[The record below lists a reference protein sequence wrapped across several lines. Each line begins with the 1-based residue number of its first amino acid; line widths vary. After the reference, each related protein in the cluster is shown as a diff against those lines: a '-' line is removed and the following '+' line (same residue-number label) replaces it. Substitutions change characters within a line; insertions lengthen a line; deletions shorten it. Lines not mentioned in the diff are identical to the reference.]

1 MIRLIKIKKKDI
13 LIRQLRSKDADK
25 NYLNMIKNAN
35 NFILSKNA
43 SKNTFL
49 LRKYIHINNISVNN
63 LLLGIFVK
71 DLHIGN
77 IKFEIFSGDKAILGI
92 FIGNKNYQGKNLFF
106 QILKILEPKLI
117 ILFRINTIYLGVN
130 KKIFLLLKH
139 LQNQVLKFM
148 IGIKKNLQSNN
159 YEKKFNFLM
168 FNFSKKKYIKALNNY
183 KFFKFQNEL
192 GKLPELRLFI
202 EQNIQLKHKDKLFHF
217 FLKNISSTDY
227 YSILNSHLISHTLNL
242 RFNFSFYLGV
252 RTKFKFPLPRAINN
266 LIEKKGI
273 KISKMNLILWKL
285 SIIKKFLKNNIKI
298 IKQIKIKKNNIPN
311 EFLYVYNNEKNL
323 NYFRTKEKF
332 NNNFIWLAKKF
343 NCKSIVI
350 PNLNTSFN
358 VGNNFYVYNFN
369 NFHFSNIR
377 KLIFFYLTL
386 LLSSSCHL
394 Y

>member
-130 KKIFLLLKH
+130 KKNFSAIKAFTKSGFKIYDWNKKKIY
-139 LQNQVLKFM
+139 NQIIM
-148 IGIKKNLQSNN
+148 RKNL
-159 YEKKFNFLM
+159 
-168 FNFSKKKYIKALNNY
+168 
-183 KFFKFQNEL
+183 
-192 GKLPELRLFI
+192 
-202 EQNIQLKHKDKLFHF
+202 
-217 FLKNISSTDY
+217 
-227 YSILNSHLISHTLNL
+227 
-242 RFNFSFYLGV
+242 
-252 RTKFKFPLPRAINN
+252 
-266 LIEKKGI
+266 
-273 KISKMNLILWKL
+273 
-285 SIIKKFLKNNIKI
+285 
-298 IKQIKIKKNNIPN
+298 
-311 EFLYVYNNEKNL
+311 
-323 NYFRTKEKF
+323 
-332 NNNFIWLAKKF
+332 
-343 NCKSIVI
+343 
-350 PNLNTSFN
+350 
-358 VGNNFYVYNFN
+358 
-369 NFHFSNIR
+369 
-377 KLIFFYLTL
+377 IF
-386 LLSSSCHL
+386 
-394 Y
+394 